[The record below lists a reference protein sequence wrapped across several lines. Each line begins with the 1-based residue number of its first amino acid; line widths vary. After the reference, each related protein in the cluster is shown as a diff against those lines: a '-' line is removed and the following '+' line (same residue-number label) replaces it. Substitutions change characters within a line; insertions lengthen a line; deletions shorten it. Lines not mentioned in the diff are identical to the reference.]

1 MWGDV
6 MNITLGVY
14 TGERAVLDKWAHT
27 SNKLTIAGSV
37 RGGIDAVTP
46 IVTVN
51 RQILPFFNY
60 AYIDTY
66 DSYYYITELQNNT
79 RDITDIVL
87 SRDPLQTFAAG
98 IKASPA
104 IAARAS
110 DNHVNADYPDGMYK
124 TLQSHDTSV
133 YRLGNLGQS
142 SIIIFGFVK

>member
-1 MWGDV
+1 MQ
-6 MNITLGVY
+6 ITIGVY
-14 TGERAVLDKWAHT
+14 TGKRAVLDKWART
-27 SNKLTIAGSV
+27 SSKLTIAGSV

-51 RQILPFFNY
+51 RQILPFYNY

-66 DSYYYITELQNNT
+66 DSYYYITDLQNNT

-110 DNHVNADYPDGMYK
+110 DDHVNADYPDSRYK
-124 TLQSHDTSV
+124 TLQSNDTSIISIGNFGV
-133 YRLGNLGQS
+133 SHEIVLGF
-142 SIIIFGFVK
+142 IE

>member
-1 MWGDV
+1 MIS
-6 MNITLGVY
+6 MQITIGVY
-14 TGERAVLDKWAHT
+14 TGKRAVLDKWART
-27 SNKLTIAGSV
+27 SSKLTIAGSV

-51 RQILPFFNY
+51 RQILPFYNY

-66 DSYYYITELQNNT
+66 DSYYYITDLQNNT

-87 SRDPLQTFAAG
+87 SRDPLQTFAGG
-98 IKASPA
+98 IKLSPA

-110 DNHVNADYPDGMYK
+110 DNHVNADYPDSRYQ

-133 YRLGNLGQS
+133 YKIGNVGLSSEIILGY
-142 SIIIFGFVK
+142 IR

>member
-1 MWGDV
+1 MQ
-6 MNITLGVY
+6 ITLGVY
-14 TGERAVLDKWAHT
+14 TGERAVLDKWSKT
-27 SNKLTIAGSV
+27 GSKITIAGSV

-51 RQILPFFNY
+51 RQILPFYNY

-66 DSYYYITELQNNT
+66 DSYYYITDLQNNT

-110 DNHVNADYPDGMYK
+110 DNHVNADYPDGKYK
-124 TLQSHDTSV
+124 VLQSHDTSV
-133 YRLGNLGQS
+133 INIGNLGLANTV
-142 SIIIFGFVK
+142 ILGFIK